1 MNECLPPPLFFFF
14 PLPQT
19 ATLADVL
26 VAIPLPKL
34 RGSKML
40 SFSDA
45 Y

>member
-1 MNECLPPPLFFFF
+1 MNVCLPPPRLIF